1 MYIYFFKEKR
11 TAQDTFKYIMINVY
25 NKRLMIIGQL
35 IKLNNYYKSKI
46 KYQKIVKDLIYT
58 YVDEKYKKIISNM
71 NEFEVNNSKFLEKRY
86 IYNKLKGIDTNEI
99 KNKLIKNASF
109 QNDTKLVKY
118 INRKRNREVY
128 LLIKECVLLSGKDN
142 LRIEENK
149 IISLIVPYKLEFYIN
164 IIKYNLANLNYKIK
178 MEIVRYLKTNSI
190 TRKESINIDY
200 KNLKIEK
207 VKKPKEQ
214 LQFHLDNNYLNKIIN
229 RKKIFISDIYSYKNI
244 PKHNMFHI
252 ESKNCISSAAKYLEN
267 NQEPIY
273 RTALELIDYPNL
285 NINDSFINKHYK
297 TYKPNTFGE
306 LLNLKE
312 ENQFYDLPI
321 SYTFKPWAH
330 KYPTHYYLGGIF
342 GPKDQSLTEMR
353 FYKIKNLINNIKER
367 GYNPSYNDL
376 ISGYI
381 LKKGEEYRFI
391 VLQGWHRLGVLQ
403 AFNKRNPVEFKFI
416 PVKFDELR
424 INLKIANYNN
434 IKNWP
439 AIKSKTIKI
448 DDALE
453 IANKF
458 FIRFTNHN

>member
-207 VKKPKEQ
+207 VKKP
-214 LQFHLDNNYLNKIIN
+214 
-229 RKKIFISDIYSYKNI
+229 
-244 PKHNMFHI
+244 
-252 ESKNCISSAAKYLEN
+252 
-267 NQEPIY
+267 
-273 RTALELIDYPNL
+273 
-285 NINDSFINKHYK
+285 
-297 TYKPNTFGE
+297 
-306 LLNLKE
+306 
-312 ENQFYDLPI
+312 
-321 SYTFKPWAH
+321 
-330 KYPTHYYLGGIF
+330 
-342 GPKDQSLTEMR
+342 
-353 FYKIKNLINNIKER
+353 
-367 GYNPSYNDL
+367 
-376 ISGYI
+376 
-381 LKKGEEYRFI
+381 
-391 VLQGWHRLGVLQ
+391 
-403 AFNKRNPVEFKFI
+403 
-416 PVKFDELR
+416 
-424 INLKIANYNN
+424 
-434 IKNWP
+434 
-439 AIKSKTIKI
+439 
-448 DDALE
+448 
-453 IANKF
+453 
-458 FIRFTNHN
+458 